1 MQKETLSLFWRF
13 TKPYRVRQSVALVGV
28 CLSVLIES
36 FIAPLVLAQFLNQ
49 LQSGTV
55 SLTTSW
61 PLVVMYGLILVASTI
76 VLWRITLWATW
87 SFEVA
92 AQRDLGAKIL
102 DHLTSMSA
110 RFHANHFGGSLISQ
124 TGKLVSSLERFWDTI
139 IWETLP
145 VVTSIIAAVVILW
158 FVNPAYSI
166 FIGILSIIF
175 AIAVFFGSRF
185 MLARNLADV
194 QAWSKT
200 TGYISD
206 IITNVMTVKAFGRE
220 KYERDNTYKHYDEWQ
235 EKSIRTR
242 NGFLAASSAY
252 ATLSTAITVGALV
265 FAIIASEQHAIA
277 IGSVYLMLTYTMV
290 VTRQLWNINNVMR
303 SYNRIMGDAHDMV
316 EILQESPEI
325 KDTST
330 KKLTARGGTINFE
343 SVDFTH
349 DKGDGVRVFDNF
361 SLTIPQGQRIG
372 LIGRSGSGKTT
383 LTRLLLRFSDI
394 DSGKISIDDQSIN
407 TVSQRSLHEA
417 ISYVSQEP
425 MMFHRSLRDNIA
437 YGKPNATDKEIED
450 AAKQAHAHE
459 FITRLPEGYDTLVG
473 ERGVK
478 LSGGQ
483 RQRIAI
489 ARAILKDAPILVL
502 DEATSALDSE
512 SEKLIQASFEILMK
526 NRTSIVIAHRLSTI
540 SKLDRIIVL
549 DNGKITEDGTHEELL
564 KYKGI
569 YAKLWSHQSG
579 GFIEE

>member
-13 TKPYRVRQSVALVGV
+13 TKRYRVKQSVALVGA
-28 CLSVLIES
+28 CLSILIES
-36 FIAPLVLAQFLNQ
+36 FIAPLVLAQFMNQ
-49 LQSGTV
+49 LQSGSV
-55 SLTTSW
+55 SLATSW
-61 PLVVMYGLILVASTI
+61 PLIGVYTLILVAGSI
-76 VLWRITLWATW
+76 ILWRITLWATW
-87 SFEVA
+87 AFEVA
-92 AQRDLGAKIL
+92 AQRDLGATIL

-139 IWETLP
+139 IWEALTVL
-145 VVTSIIAAVVILW
+145 TSIIAAVVILW
-158 FVNPAYSI
+158 FVNPAYSL
-166 FIGILSIIF
+166 FIGILSVIF
-175 AIAVFFGSRF
+175 AITVFFGSRF

-206 IITNVMTVKAFGRE
+206 VITNVMTVKAFGRE
-220 KYERDNTYKHYDEWQ
+220 TYEKDNTYRHYDEWQ
-235 EKSIRTR
+235 AKSIRTR
-242 NGFLAASSAY
+242 NGFLAASSIY
-252 ATLSTAITVGALV
+252 ATLSTAITVGALI
-265 FAIIASEQHAIA
+265 FAIIASEHHTIA

-290 VTRQLWNINNVMR
+290 VTRQLWSINGIMR

-325 KDTST
+325 KDTSS
-330 KKLTARGGTINFE
+330 KKLIAKGGLIEFD
-343 SVDFTH
+343 SVHFTH
-349 DKGDGVRVFDNF
+349 DKGDGVRVFDEF
-361 SLTIPQGQRIG
+361 SLTIPRGQRIG

-383 LTRLLLRFSDI
+383 LTRLLLRFSDV
-394 DSGKISIDDQSIN
+394 DSGTITIDGQSI
-407 TVSQRSLHEA
+407 TDVSQKSLHET

-437 YGKPNATDKEIED
+437 YGKPSATNEQIEH

-489 ARAILKDAPILVL
+489 ARAMLKDAPILVL

-512 SEKLIQASFEILMK
+512 SEKLIQESLEVLMK
-526 NRTSIVIAHRLSTI
+526 HRTSIVIAHRLSTI

-549 DNGKITEDGTHEELL
+549 DNGTIVEDGTHQELL
-564 KYKGI
+564 KHKGI

-579 GFIEE
+579 GFIEA